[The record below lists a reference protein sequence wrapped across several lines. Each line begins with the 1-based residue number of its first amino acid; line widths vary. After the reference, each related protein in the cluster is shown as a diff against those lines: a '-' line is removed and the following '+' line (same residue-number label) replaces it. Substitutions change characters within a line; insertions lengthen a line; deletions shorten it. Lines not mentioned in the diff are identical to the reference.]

1 MKSIEERLQAVEDR
15 LEIYNVI
22 SAYGPVADGCN
33 REAIGRVYAEDGVYD
48 VRGHRY
54 FNGLEELKDMLNGP
68 GHLKLTGNGGAHV
81 GTIPHVELDRDRAIA
96 TNYMIILHR
105 IEGQPAVMRFDM
117 SRLYLS
123 RGPDGWRI
131 DRRILDPLDGRE
143 SSRNLGARVF
153 EGPLQDAGIPAD
165 SNSMK
170 RS

>member
-33 REAIGRVYAEDGVYD
+33 RDAMGRVYAQDGIYD

-54 FNGLEELKDMLNGP
+54 FEGLEELKDMMSGP
-68 GHLKLTGNGGAHV
+68 GHLKLTGTGGAHV
-81 GTIPHVELDRDRAIA
+81 GTFPHVELDGDRAIA
-96 TNYMIILHR
+96 TNYMIILNR
-105 IEGQPAVMRFDM
+105 VESRPAVMRFDM
-117 SRLYLS
+117 SRIYLS

-143 SSRNLGARVF
+143 SARDLGARVF
-153 EGPLQDAGIPAD
+153 EGPLLDAGESAD
-165 SNSMK
+165 IYSV
-170 RS
+170 RR